1 MLHPQAQLCCNFYCS
16 FIPNHTYFVLS
27 IPLQSHLSVVARRKR
42 QILTK
47 RCHLHLRKWPWLT
60 DTPRLK
66 CIPYNWKGPKAASH
80 SMFHIMAKTTL
91 DRFHFISFSDSR
103 WIHSHP
109 GSMVLSQE
117 TFILSIFSVPLAS
130 ASPSAL
136 QPVCQIAGGD
146 VAGALSDGYRQRLIG
161 VHGNI
166 RYCRIHVW
174 RGSRSFVL
182 FSKRPSRHTRP
193 RVSVKRCE
201 LSSFPPPLL
210 SLRPRHRDGRS
221 RIDMPRS
228 DLPFDN
234 SCFAITVIIINHC
247 NVFCLPL

>member
-1 MLHPQAQLCCNFYCS
+1 
-16 FIPNHTYFVLS
+16 
-27 IPLQSHLSVVARRKR
+27 
-42 QILTK
+42 
-47 RCHLHLRKWPWLT
+47 
-60 DTPRLK
+60 
-66 CIPYNWKGPKAASH
+66 
-80 SMFHIMAKTTL
+80 MAKTTL

-201 LSSFPPPLL
+201 LSSFSPRCSPSAHATETGGAELTCHGQTCHLTIAALL
-210 SLRPRHRDGRS
+210 SLS
-221 RIDMPRS
+221 LS
-228 DLPFDN
+228 
-234 SCFAITVIIINHC
+234 
-247 NVFCLPL
+247 